1 MKYILKSKNREE
13 PAVKLSRLLAL
24 MPNLDDIK
32 WRLFNLLAVGKLD
45 KVKIIDLEKLVSNSE
60 NGYEIDFSFL
70 EELAVG
76 LDDIQEILITGSSL
90 YSRNLNI
97 TGKDAYENFDY
108 WLELVDSSYWEVFS
122 KNESFIKLVKSEF
135 LAELD

>member
-1 MKYILKSKNREE
+1 
-13 PAVKLSRLLAL
+13 